1 MESKLKLGIL
11 ASGALGFHVL
21 KSLYKTHTISFIATN
36 STSNQIVELST
47 RNKTLLFVG
56 NPRKG
61 KLFKALNGIDCDVV
75 LSVNYLYLIEK
86 DVINLPKKHA
96 INFHGSLLPKYRGR
110 TPHVWAII
118 NGEKEC
124 GITAHLINEACD
136 TGAIL
141 YQKKVN
147 ILADDTGQKILDKYK
162 LQYPFVV
169 NKVLSM
175 IENNSLSPRE
185 QAHEKAT
192 FFGKRTPDDG
202 QIDWSWQ
209 KERIYNW
216 IRAQAYPYPGA
227 FTFYEGVKIVIDSLS
242 YTDLGFDNA
251 VENGT
256 IVKVYNNIPCVKTSN
271 GVLKLKEIRNLNE
284 VRFYENSILK

>member
-21 KSLYKTHTISFIATN
+21 KSLYKTHTIAFIATN

-75 LSVNYLYLIEK
+75 LSVNYLYLIEN
-86 DVINLPKKHA
+86 DVINLPKKYA

-110 TPHVWAII
+110 TPHIWAII

-124 GITAHLINEACD
+124 GITAHLINDTCD

-209 KERIYNW
+209 KERIYTW